1 MEKTENTVI
10 RYSEAFK
17 QKVIQE
23 IENRSLTPAEA
34 RRKYDIAAATVHH
47 WIRRFKK
54 YHLLRRVVRVEMPEE
69 IKPSDII
76 KKLKREKQELESALA
91 QTQLKLIAAES
102 LVEVAEQH
110 YQIDIK
116 KKFGTKLLVT
126 SLVKSKSRS

>member
-1 MEKTENTVI
+1 MERTEDTVI

-17 QKVIQE
+17 QKVMHE
-23 IENRSLTPAEA
+23 IESRQLTPAEVV
-34 RRKYDIAAATVHH
+34 RKYDVSPSMVHY
-47 WIRRFKK
+47 WIKRFKK
-54 YHLLRRVVRVEMPEE
+54 HHLLKKVVRVEMPNE
-69 IKPSDII
+69 IKPTDII
-76 KKLKREKQELESALA
+76 KKLKYEKQELESALA

-126 SLVKSKSRS
+126 SSVKSKS

>member
-1 MEKTENTVI
+1 MERTENTII

-54 YHLLRRVVRVEMPEE
+54 HHLLRRVVRVEMPEE

-102 LVEVAEQH
+102 LVEVAEEH

-116 KKFGTKLLVT
+116 KKLGTKLLVT
-126 SLVKSKSRS
+126 SSVKSKS